1 MSTSSQL
8 SKYERK
14 AATRHPEN
22 DIDKIKLYYFQAEA
36 SSLLPHDQRIVLTEN
51 QEEKRKRLTIVWG
64 LLIQKPKN
72 DVIETIQEDYGL
84 TDRQARN
91 IINQS
96 FDLFGN
102 IDKIR
107 KDVARAL
114 FIAQR
119 EAEIQE
125 IKDDTDLDSSDK
137 YKLIDINRT
146 AIEKMRDA
154 YNHDDMSMEEILESL
169 ELPEVRRSTNPDTL
183 DTDHEEVQ
191 WEKYSPT
198 KSRIKSYTL
207 HSSPRLEYGDEVQE
221 KPP

>member
-22 DIDKIKLYYFQAEA
+22 DIDKIKLYYFQEEA
-36 SSLLPHDQRIVLTEN
+36 TSLLPHDQRIVLTPI
-51 QEEKRKRLTIVWG
+51 QEEKRKRLTTVWG

-72 DVIETIQEDYGL
+72 DVIEKIQNDFGI

-125 IKDDTDLDSSDK
+125 IKDDEDLESSDR
-137 YKLIDINRT
+137 YKLIDINRS

-154 YNHDDMSMEEILESL
+154 YNHDDLSMEEILESL
-169 ELPEVRRSTNPDTL
+169 KLPEVRRSTNPDTL

-191 WEKYSPT
+191 
-198 KSRIKSYTL
+198 
-207 HSSPRLEYGDEVQE
+207 
-221 KPP
+221 